1 MNARLN
7 MEIKIYDRKQ
17 ARLDLMK
24 GINRQLGI
32 CEQLRRIYDSV
43 YELPESNLKEDI
55 TEKMIDALIMV
66 KKMNDRLLYYH
77 DLTHDMTGHLGKR
90 LAVEKKPYVND
101 SETIKKRRM
110 RKI

>member
-1 MNARLN
+1 MNVYQN
-7 MEIKIYDRKQ
+7 METKQYDRTQ

-43 YELPESNLKEDI
+43 DELSESYLKTDI
-55 TEKMIDALIMV
+55 TEKLIDALIMV
-66 KKMNDRLLYYH
+66 QKMNDRLLYYH
-77 DLTHDMTGHLGKR
+77 DLTHDMTGHLGKQ
-90 LAVEKKPYVND
+90 LVVEKKPYVND